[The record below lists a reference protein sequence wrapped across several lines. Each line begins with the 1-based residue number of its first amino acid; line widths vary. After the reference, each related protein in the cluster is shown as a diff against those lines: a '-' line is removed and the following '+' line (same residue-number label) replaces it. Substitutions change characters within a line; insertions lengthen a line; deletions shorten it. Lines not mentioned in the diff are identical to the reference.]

1 VSKAI
6 QFSRF
11 GPPEVLE
18 LVEVPEPQA
27 GPGQVRLLVR
37 AVGVNPLEYKM
48 RSGAR
53 KLELPAGLGSELAG
67 VVDQVGDGV
76 SDFAVGDEVLGFSQT
91 PSYAELALA
100 DPVTLVRK
108 PAGIDW
114 EHAGAIPVAARTAY
128 TVLELLDLQPGE
140 TLLMHAAA
148 GGVGI
153 VAAQMA
159 LARGARVIGTASEAN
174 HEFLRSIGVE
184 PVSYGDGLAERLR
197 AIAPD
202 GVDAVFDASGRGEL
216 PLSIE
221 LAGGP
226 ERVITIAAYD
236 SADYGVLFAGPAQA
250 AKTDPRVPF
259 AQGAAL
265 IADGKLEL
273 PIWKTYPLAD
283 AAAAHTESER
293 GHLRGKIIL
302 VP

>member
-6 QFSRF
+6 QFSQF
-11 GPPEVLE
+11 GPPDVLE

-27 GPGQVRLLVR
+27 GPGQVRLVVR

-53 KLELPAGLGSELAG
+53 KLELPAGLGFELAG
-67 VVDQVGDGV
+67 VVDQLGAGV
-76 SDFAVGDEVLGFSQT
+76 SDFAVGDELLGYSQT

-100 DPVTLVRK
+100 DPVALVRK
-108 PAGIDW
+108 PAGLDW
-114 EHAGAIPVAARTAY
+114 EHAGAIPVGARTAY
-128 TVLELLDLQPGE
+128 TVLELLDLRPGE

-153 VAAQMA
+153 VATQMA
-159 LARGARVIGTASEAN
+159 LARGARVIGTASEDN

-184 PVSYGDGLAERLR
+184 PVRYGDGLAELLR

-236 SADYGVLFAGPAQA
+236 AADYGVLFAGPDQA
-250 AKTDPRVPF
+250 AKIDPRVPF

-265 IADGKLEL
+265 VADGTLEL

-283 AAAAHTESER
+283 AAAAHAESER